1 MRVLS
6 RSKAFEETSAENVAR
21 LFPYLGDR
29 LDAIA
34 EIRHDMYDV
43 AAINSL
49 GRRLARQ
56 GALGRRL
63 ASLPQHVIEE
73 MALYYDN
80 KLWFTDPKLVR
91 QFLAA
96 NPEWGF
102 TKDR

>member
-1 MRVLS
+1 MQILS
-6 RSKAFEETSAENVAR
+6 SSKVYEETSAYNAAKF
-21 LFPYLGDR
+21 FPYLRDR

-63 ASLPQHVIEE
+63 ASLPGHIIDE
-73 MALYYDN
+73 MALYYGN
-80 KLWFTDPKLVR
+80 KLWFNDPKLIR

-102 TKDR
+102 IKDR